1 MLAHIQMNDPCM
13 VAMADVSQNVVPSS
27 EGLGQWV
34 NSTKTA
40 EPINVKMEGLLMR
53 AQGTVY

>member
-1 MLAHIQMNDPCM
+1 MG
-13 VAMADVSQNVVPSS
+13 AMADVSQNVVPSR

-40 EPINVKMEGLLMR
+40 EPINVRMPFRGLTHAGSRNSVLV
-53 AQGTVY
+53 G